1 MKLAKGYKISEEQ
14 GTTFMNDDSFV
25 RRLQRRIDNDPEL
38 TPAGLAVLSGIDN
51 STIRKML
58 SGVNQSPKIAT
69 AEKICA
75 ALGTTFDSFMS
86 DSQDPVLD
94 EILSLY
100 RQLRPKERRLLA
112 VVARGLVSHLDEDA

>member
-1 MKLAKGYKISEEQ
+1 
-14 GTTFMNDDSFV
+14 MNDDSFV
-25 RRLQRRIDNDPEL
+25 RRLQRRIDDDPEL

-51 STIRKML
+51 SAIRKML
-58 SGVNQSPKIAT
+58 SGAILSPRIAT

-75 ALGTTFDSFMS
+75 ALGTTFDAFMS